1 MSDYITEWLTFDSV
15 TGVDWENPSN
25 ALLASGDGASYTL
38 GGAEASTTSLF
49 FKGLAAPTGVPENHR
64 LVGVEVRAERRTS
77 DTSGEAPRDS
87 FWRVNLE
94 GAFPGPERQ
103 NTTGYTLD
111 FVSAI
116 TGGPTDLFG
125 LSESAWTDS
134 FGPDFRMDF
143 QAEHLTFFNITRDVF
158 IRNVEIRFHYEE
170 AVTFTLTAQGI
181 STGSPTAANAT
192 FGQAHSLTATPLL
205 LASPSVSTATLGQI
219 HNLTATNIVGPQ
231 YDIGSPVIGQ
241 DHLISATDLLTAS
254 PIVPTVSANITF
266 NLLAD
271 GITTPPAITGL
282 PTLGQVH
289 ILTAVGVSAR
299 KPTLGQAT
307 LLIGDVAF
315 PITTGKPTLGNP
327 VISQQHQ
334 LSAQGVSTG
343 APQLGTP
350 VYSGF
355 VSLEALEI
363 TLASPE
369 VGQPELS
376 FLVGLLANG
385 ITTGSPTLASPFL
398 LLQGSQFTIEVQGVF
413 VGDRSVQGTWIGDH
427 NIQGTWIGNREINTI
442 WRRVDVN

>member
-1 MSDYITEWLTFDSV
+1 MSDYTTEWLTFDSV
-15 TGVDWENPSN
+15 TGVGWTNPSN
-25 ALLASGDGASYTL
+25 ALLASGDGASYSL
-38 GGAEASTTSLF
+38 SQSGESTTSLF
-49 FKGLAAPTGVPENHR
+49 FKGLVAPTGVPANHR

-77 DTSGEAPRDS
+77 EVGALAPNDRW
-87 FWRVNLE
+87 WRVNIE
-94 GAFPGPERQ
+94 GIFPGPQRSS
-103 NTTGYTLD
+103 TTRYTLN

-116 TGGPTDLFG
+116 AGGPTELFG
-125 LSESAWTDS
+125 LSESSWNDR

-143 QAEHLTFFNITRDVF
+143 QAQQPSFAATRDVF

-181 STGSPTAANAT
+181 STGSPTASNAT
-192 FGQAHSLTATPLL
+192 FGQAHNLTATPLL
-205 LASPSVSTATLGQI
+205 LASPLVSTATLDQI

-231 YDIGSPVIGQ
+231 YDIGSPLIGQ
-241 DHLISATDLLTAS
+241 NHLISATDLLTAS
-254 PIVPTVSANITF
+254 PIVPTVPANITF
-266 NLLAD
+266 NLLAG
-271 GITTPPAITGL
+271 GITTPPAIMGL

-307 LLIGDVAF
+307 LLIGDSAF
-315 PITTGKPTLGNP
+315 PITTGKPTLGSP

-355 VSLEALEI
+355 VSLEALGI

-398 LLQGSQFTIEVQGVF
+398 LLQGPQFTVEVQGVF
-413 VGDRSVQGTWIGDH
+413 VGDR